1 MIHLTLNQISAYIDA
16 ELPEASVELVRLHL
30 SSCLECTERF
40 GHIEEQEGA
49 LARLLV
55 NDPGDPFFERFAE
68 RVLGPEPVEKAKP
81 VKKPEPVK
89 EAGPVPKAEPVKKPE
104 PPLLVAAAE
113 APRDPTEPPRPR
125 AAPAPAP
132 KEAPRQRPAP
142 KAAASRPKA
151 SGPVTNDGPR
161 KAGAARILLTV
172 AALLI
177 VLSAAAVIAVRPR
190 IPQLSFAPTERQ
202 VPDPGAQDAR
212 PPRVPSAPS
221 DAVPDPS
228 AGGSDLL
235 ERAAA
240 RSSEAERAGTAEA
253 HDAAAAAWEEAL
265 PQLEKNADELAAGRR
280 EIASARY
287 AAWSKDP
294 TPERRDAAM
303 SAVRAYLLCSPAGA
317 DRDRA
322 WTWLA
327 ELKR

>member
-16 ELPEASVELVRLHL
+16 ELPDASVELVRLHL

-55 NDPGDPFFERFAE
+55 NEPGDPFFERFAE
-68 RVLGPEPVEKAKP
+68 RVLGPEPVKKA
-81 VKKPEPVK
+81 E
-89 EAGPVPKAEPVKKPE
+89 PVPKAEPVKKPE
-104 PPLLVAAAE
+104 PAPPVAVVE
-113 APRDPTEPPRPR
+113 APRAPAEPPKPR

-132 KEAPRQRPAP
+132 KEAPRQRTAP
-142 KAAASRPKA
+142 MAAASRPKA
-151 SGPVTNDGPR
+151 ADPATNDGPR
-161 KAGAARILLTV
+161 KGGAARILLTV

-190 IPQLSFAPTERQ
+190 IPRLSFIPAERP
-202 VPDPGAQDAR
+202 VAAAGAQDAR
-212 PPRVPSAPS
+212 PARAPSAPS
-221 DAVPDPS
+221 DAAPHPAV
-228 AGGSDLL
+228 GGSDLL
-235 ERAAA
+235 ERAAV
-240 RSSEAERAGTAEA
+240 RSSEADRAGTAEA

-265 PQLEKNADELAAGRR
+265 PELEKNADELAAGRR

-287 AAWSKDP
+287 AAWSLAA

-303 SAVRAYLLCSPAGA
+303 RAVRAYLLCSPAGA

>member
-1 MIHLTLNQISAYIDA
+1 VIHLTLNQISAYIDA

-55 NDPGDPFFERFAE
+55 NEPGDPFFERFAE
-68 RVLGPEPVEKAKP
+68 RVLGPAP
-81 VKKPEPVK
+81 VKKAEP
-89 EAGPVPKAEPVKKPE
+89 AQKAEPA
-104 PPLLVAAAE
+104 PPAAALE
-113 APRDPTEPPRPR
+113 APRPPTEPPRPR
-125 AAPAPAP
+125 AAPTPVP

-142 KAAASRPKA
+142 RAPAARPRA
-151 SGPVTNDGPR
+151 ADPVAGDGPR
-161 KAGAARILLTV
+161 TTGAARILLTV
-172 AALLI
+172 GALLV
-177 VLSAAAVIAVRPR
+177 VLSAAAVIAIRPR
-190 IPQLSFAPTERQ
+190 IPQLSFSPAKRP
-202 VPDPGAQDAR
+202 VVAAGAQDAR
-212 PPRVPSAPS
+212 PPGVPSAPS
-221 DAVPDPS
+221 DAPPPPA

-235 ERAAA
+235 ERAAS
-240 RSSEAERAGTAEA
+240 RSSEADRAGTAEA

-265 PQLEKNADELAAGRR
+265 PELEKNADELAAGRR

-287 AAWSKDP
+287 AAWSRDP

-303 SAVRAYLLCSPAGA
+303 RAVRAYLLCSPAGA